1 MGTLLKPQASNPT
14 SNGNECWYKIKA
26 AAKATDPIVIYLYD
40 MIGYWGITAQA
51 FLSDCR
57 DAGVFEASAIELHI
71 HSPGGDV
78 MDGFAIFNSF
88 SRLTGKID
96 IYVDGVAASMA
107 SVIVCLP
114 GATVHMPENAWI
126 MIH

>member
-1 MGTLLKPQASNPT
+1 
-14 SNGNECWYKIKA
+14 
-26 AAKATDPIVIYLYD
+26 VIYLYD

-51 FLSDCR
+51 FLNDCR
-57 DAGVFEASAIELHI
+57 NAGVFEASAIELHI

-107 SVIVCLP
+107 SVIVCLSARLNVTIP
-114 GATVHMPENAWI
+114 VSRKRLRKPARRKRL
-126 MIH
+126 